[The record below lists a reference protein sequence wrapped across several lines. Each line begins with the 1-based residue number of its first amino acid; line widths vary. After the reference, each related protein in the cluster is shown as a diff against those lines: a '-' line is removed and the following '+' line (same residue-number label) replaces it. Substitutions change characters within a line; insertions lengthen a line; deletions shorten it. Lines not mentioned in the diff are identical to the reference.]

1 MISYGKLVV
10 ICSVLIVFNLMVV
23 VNHWITNSQND
34 VTKVQPCHRKDC
46 CFLSESAK
54 EPEKTVATYR
64 CLPTSGLDSRPNT
77 TTTVATKR
85 EKENSQGTVVI
96 FSVLTLVH

>member
-54 EPEKTVATYR
+54 EPEKTVE
-64 CLPTSGLDSRPNT
+64 
-77 TTTVATKR
+77 VKK
-85 EKENSQGTVVI
+85 EKEIDKGNI
-96 FSVLTLVH
+96 FSSKSIFLDHV

>member
-34 VTKVQPCHRKDC
+34 ATKVQPCHRKDC

-54 EPEKTVATYR
+54 EPEKTVE
-64 CLPTSGLDSRPNT
+64 
-77 TTTVATKR
+77 VKK
-85 EKENSQGTVVI
+85 EKESNEGI
-96 FSVLTLVH
+96 IK

>member
-23 VNHWITNSQND
+23 LNHWITNSQND

-54 EPEKTVATYR
+54 EPEKTVEV
-64 CLPTSGLDSRPNT
+64 L
-77 TTTVATKR
+77 K
-85 EKENSQGTVVI
+85 EKENNQGTYNYNLNSI
-96 FSVLTLVH
+96 LFEHIS

>member
-23 VNHWITNSQND
+23 LNHWITNSQND
-34 VTKVQPCHRKDC
+34 ATKVQPCHRKDC

-54 EPEKTVATYR
+54 EPEKTVEV
-64 CLPTSGLDSRPNT
+64 L
-77 TTTVATKR
+77 K
-85 EKENSQGTVVI
+85 EKENNQGTHNYNLNCNFI
-96 FSVLTLVH
+96 

>member
-10 ICSVLIVFNLMVV
+10 ICSVLIVFNFMLV

-54 EPEKTVATYR
+54 EPEKTVE
-64 CLPTSGLDSRPNT
+64 
-77 TTTVATKR
+77 VKK
-85 EKENSQGTVVI
+85 EKEIDQGNI
-96 FSVLTLVH
+96 FFSKFMFLDHR